1 MVLGNPDY
9 KDLYFKGRKKFQ
21 TQAQIPTGV
30 IDPLII
36 KSLEDDDL
44 IEDPMF
50 WHLIDVWRW
59 LIKFDS
65 ALSRCSTLTRREQEL
80 CRNFERKRI
89 TNPYASIYA
98 SKFITYLLVNK
109 WMIVGSD
116 QPEVMIGLIQVL
128 ILIVSNFAFDD
139 SSYQK
144 LAEIGIPIKGFP
156 ILAAFAVIKQADPG
170 YGYFL
175 QELRKKKIDDTKFN
189 FVKATNFVAQKIFN
203 EWNKK
208 LEKMR
213 IAGDD
218 SVTRDDEQ
226 EAQLGYGDGINL
238 TNIPYQFVSVIGQN
252 LTNKNFFTG
261 SDIYDLIKGK
271 PYVPS
276 SNQFNISFNDETS
289 LQQFYYSS
297 FFTAYLTEFFKAITG
312 VDYISFERAQSQEL
326 SKTDPPAVSEYPQI
340 DFSDILKLNIT
351 LNMIFTQQQPAT
363 NQNSVKI
370 NTTKSTIEKGDT
382 EFIISNWSVGV
393 LFNGNEKII
402 FQDGKIVF
410 LSQTQSNAVMSA
422 DELSKTLNSFK
433 DKTYLSTYS
442 WSNKMDLFSRTL
454 LTQFEPSAIKQIVD
468 LSNEKAFALLLA
480 LFAQSGTKPKGI
492 DQLKK
497 TVKTYKEMM
506 TLEDDNETDYKK
518 LKRESQQPWGNGGY
532 RKSRS
537 GGRRK
542 KSRSGGRGG
551 RKKRS
556 YGRRH

>member
-1 MVLGNPDY
+1 MFNNENLKNLY
-9 KDLYFKGRKKFQ
+9 LKDRKKFQ
-21 TQAQIPTGV
+21 STQQIPKGV

-36 KSLEDDDL
+36 KDLDDDDL

-65 ALSRCSTLTRREQEL
+65 ALSRCSTLTRREQDL
-80 CRNFERKRI
+80 CRSFEKKRV

-116 QPEVMIGLIQVL
+116 KPEVMIGLIQVL

-189 FVKATNFVAQKIFN
+189 FVKATNYVIQKIFN

-208 LEKMR
+208 LEKMKMT
-213 IAGDD
+213 GEKT
-218 SVTRDDEQ
+218 VVRDDDE
-226 EAQLGYGDGINL
+226 EAQLAFGDGINL
-238 TNIPYQFVSVIGQN
+238 TDIPTQFLEIIGKY
-252 LTNKNFFTG
+252 LNKAAVFSG
-261 SDIYDLIKGK
+261 ADILGLIKGK
-271 PYVPS
+271 
-276 SNQFNISFNDETS
+276 NAKADEAGKITVEFLS
-289 LQQFYYSS
+289 EEAKGQLYYSS
-297 FFTAYLTEFFKAITG
+297 FFTGYLTQFFSAITG
-312 VDYISFERAQSQEL
+312 NDHISFERASSSGL
-326 SKTDPPAVSEYPQI
+326 SAASPPVVADYPQV
-340 DFSDILKLNIT
+340 DLTDILKYNIT
-351 LNMIFTQQQPAT
+351 LTLSLVQGTAPT
-363 NQNSVKI
+363 GQNSVKL
-370 NTTKSTIEKGDT
+370 TAPAAGAS
-382 EFIISNWSVGV
+382 FIVAEGQTDYYITNWTVGV
-393 LFNGNEKII
+393 VNGANSKVDAYV
-402 FQDGKIVF
+402 DGNI
-410 LSQTQSNAVMSA
+410 QTGF
-422 DELSKTLNSFK
+422 TLNIASPL
-433 DKTYLSTYS
+433 TYVATYA
-442 WSNKMDLFSRTL
+442 WNNKMDLFSRTL

-468 LSNEKAFALLLA
+468 LSNDKAFALLLA

-506 TLEDDNETDYKK
+506 TLEDDDESDYKK
-518 LKRESQQPWGNGGY
+518 LKKEARAPWGEYHGY
-532 RKSRS
+532 RKKSRS